1 MNTSSLRIGLACL
14 CLLTA
19 AGRAAAAEPSTQRG
33 AALGEFSA
41 SIQELTERV
50 SKSVVQIVVTG
61 YGFTTDENEKGTN
74 TLVRQRAAGSGI
86 IVSSDGLIMTNA
98 HVVDGARHI
107 SVHINAGSDRSIAL
121 DANLIGLDRT
131 LDLALIKVESTGLQP
146 MEFADSDTLRQG
158 QLVFA
163 FGAPLGLD
171 NSMSMGV
178 ISSAARQIVPDDP
191 RIYLQTD
198 APINPGN
205 SGGPLVNADGKLAGL
220 NTFIFSQSGGSEGLG
235 FAIPS
240 NVVSYA
246 FHQLQKDGHVHRGQI
261 GVSLRTITESL
272 GEGLGLQPYSGA
284 LIEDIQP
291 KGSGANSDL
300 KIGDVIVSIGTR
312 QVRNTRDFELGIF
325 RYSIGDHA
333 DVKVLRGNELMSVS
347 VEVTEPEDDPQRLAD
362 LVDPR
367 KDGVPQLGFLA
378 IDITDEVRKILS
390 DLRSD
395 TGVLVAAKTQG
406 SLYDGEDLQLGD
418 IIHEMNGAAVANT
431 QALRNIL
438 NKLKPGV
445 PVVLQVEREGRLHYV
460 VLEAN

>member
-1 MNTSSLRIGLACL
+1 
-14 CLLTA
+14 
-19 AGRAAAAEPSTQRG
+19 
-33 AALGEFSA
+33 
-41 SIQELTERV
+41 
-50 SKSVVQIVVTG
+50 
-61 YGFTTDENEKGTN
+61 
-74 TLVRQRAAGSGI
+74 
-86 IVSSDGLIMTNA
+86 
-98 HVVDGARHI
+98 
-107 SVHINAGSDRSIAL
+107 
-121 DANLIGLDRT
+121 
-131 LDLALIKVESTGLQP
+131 

-205 SGGPLVNADGKLAGL
+205 SGGPLVNAEGKLAGL

-272 GEGLGLQPYSGA
+272 GDGLGLQPYSGA

-367 KDGVPQLGFLA
+367 KDGVPQLGFLG
-378 IDITDEVRKILS
+378 INITDEVRKILS
-390 DLRSD
+390 DLRSN

-406 SLYDGEDLQLGD
+406 SLYDGDDLQLGD
-418 IIHEMNGAAVANT
+418 IIHEMNGQAVT
-431 QALRNIL
+431 DIHGLRNIL
-438 NKLKPGV
+438 NRLKPGV
-445 PVVLQVEREGRLHYV
+445 PVVLQVERDGRLHYV